1 MLHIWSAP
9 ARRAKSGKVVYPRPT
24 LRDTNTTLE
33 AESTDTDARTPT
45 QGEAKMERKASLY
58 RGGQQ
63 TVDSRR
69 MIQLMNEQLSIHF
82 PFNRREMLS
91 QTVVRQCWSNSKKT

>member
-1 MLHIWSAP
+1 
-9 ARRAKSGKVVYPRPT
+9 VVFPGPT

-63 TVDSRR
+63 TLDSRR
-69 MIQLMNEQLSIHF
+69 MIQLMNELQSSYRSIF
-82 PFNRREMLS
+82 RSIAARSCLKRSYVNVGVIARKPDPIS
-91 QTVVRQCWSNSKKT
+91 S

>member
-1 MLHIWSAP
+1 
-9 ARRAKSGKVVYPRPT
+9 VVYARPT

-63 TVDSRR
+63 TGFS
-69 MIQLMNEQLSIHF
+69 
-82 PFNRREMLS
+82 
-91 QTVVRQCWSNSKKT
+91 